1 MDKTEV
7 YLGLGGNIGDT
18 QAVFAQ
24 ALRRIAA
31 LPDVSNMRLSRI
43 YRTKPWRALPQRAYL
58 NAVCRL
64 RTTQPLHLLLS
75 ELQAIEEA
83 LGKLPKPKD
92 CPRILDIDL
101 LLYGETLSESP
112 ECRVPHP
119 HWRERLFV
127 LAPLSDLVRSLRVPK
142 AGGEIECVDIS
153 QLLRAF
159 SPIPSAEARPIA
171 CRPELR
177 IFQSTG
183 RK

>member
-7 YLGLGGNIGDT
+7 YLGFGGNIGDT

-31 LPDVSNMRLSRI
+31 LPGVSDVVLSRV
-43 YRTKPWRALPQRAYL
+43 YRTEPWRALPQRTYL

-64 RTTQPLHLLLS
+64 RTTRPLASLMA
-75 ELQAIEEA
+75 ELQSVEA
-83 LGKLPKPKD
+83 SLGKWPKPKE

-112 ECRVPHP
+112 DCIVPHP

-127 LAPLSDLVRSLRVPK
+127 LAPLSDLVKVVRVPK
-142 AGGEIECVDIS
+142 AGGEVECVEIN

-159 SPIPSAEARPIA
+159 SPVPSAEARPIA

-177 IFQSTG
+177 IFQRGG